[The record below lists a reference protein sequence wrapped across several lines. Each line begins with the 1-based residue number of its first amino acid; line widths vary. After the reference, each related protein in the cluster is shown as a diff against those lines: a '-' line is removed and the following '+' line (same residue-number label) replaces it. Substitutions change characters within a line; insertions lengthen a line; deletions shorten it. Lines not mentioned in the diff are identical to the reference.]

1 MHAKSY
7 RCVQIRAYLHPHP
20 QHPSEKSCARRYWI
34 DLRLVHPFCAPED
47 RLRNSECI
55 ARKEMILG
63 NYQEGILFPKPYSLK
78 LNPKILTPQRSN
90 KEAIELLLDGFGCA
104 LLR

>member
-1 MHAKSY
+1 M
-7 RCVQIRAYLHPHP
+7 
-20 QHPSEKSCARRYWI
+20 PSHTDVCKYVHIFTLTPNILRRNSCARRYWI

-78 LNPKILTPQRSN
+78 LNPKIPTPQRSN
-90 KEAIELLLDGFGCA
+90 KEVIELLLDGFGCA
-104 LLR
+104 LLG